1 MTQSPHSQTRGSR
14 TGRPVMILL
23 DILGKRWT
31 LRIMWE
37 LRDGRQ
43 TFRNLQ
49 ERCGDI
55 SPTTLNNRLREL
67 RALDIIAH
75 ETGGYAYTLMG
86 EELGQQMMA
95 LDLWATKW
103 AKSRN

>member
-1 MTQSPHSQTRGSR
+1 MPHSPRAQTRGSR

-67 RALDIIAH
+67 RALEIIEH
-75 ETGGYAYTLMG
+75 GTGGYAYTPMG

-95 LDLWATKW
+95 LDSWATNW
-103 AKSRN
+103 AQSRS